1 MKLDKKHY
9 IGGGVLVFIII
20 LALFFSRK
28 KKAPVA
34 NSPVANSPVVKEPA
48 TEVQKDLAS
57 IKDRIKGIEKY
68 REYYR
73 SEDNN
78 GLTIGG
84 TIMEQMIDIIIAIL
98 KQKEVSALMK
108 KFIQRKEDAIA
119 IAELIE
125 TLGGE
130 FSKLLSTT
138 KVLDEVVE
146 GKQYRVNNNN
156 VLTLSKQMDE
166 KLANVLSSNK
176 QKYYNLAVGIVKD
189 NDEVKDRPVPPIEV
203 VDSFINNIKERGFF
217 GQMGSG
223 SKKGKKGND
232 TPRPQP
238 STAPNSVSGVA
249 SGTSVGVHMNAQQ
262 APLTAN
268 SSLNTQPQV
277 LNSYQVPLTANSS
290 LNTQPRVLNSYQV
303 SYPATGPT
311 PPSVSGVEG
320 YTIR

>member
-34 NSPVANSPVVKEPA
+34 NSPVVKEPA
-48 TEVQKDLAS
+48 TDVQKDLAS

-98 KQKEVSALMK
+98 KQKEVSAAMK

-176 QKYYNLAVGIVKD
+176 QKYYNLVIGIAKD
-189 NDEVKDRPVPPIEV
+189 NIEVKDRPVPPIEV

-217 GQMGSG
+217 GGLANSNR
-223 SKKGKKGND
+223 KGKKGDD

-249 SGTSVGVHMNAQQ
+249 SGTT
-262 APLTAN
+262 APPPPLEEA
-268 SSLNTQPQV
+268 
-277 LNSYQVPLTANSS
+277 VPMEADSK
-290 LNTQPRVLNSYQV
+290 
-303 SYPATGPT
+303 
-311 PPSVSGVEG
+311 PPMTVEG